1 MFKWSYALMLTAAV
15 SVASLSSCG
24 DNAEKKAEKRVA
36 DLGFVANLPQD
47 TGFVVGFY
55 DTNELWQ
62 KLRSSALARTV
73 FNMNEA
79 EGKAL
84 SPDQLLAAIP
94 VHPVE
99 ILTQNIVGKE
109 VIIAQTGDVASKW
122 KTWGE
127 LAVAIN
133 ELQFGSDES
142 AKAKLDE
149 VASRLEI
156 PTTVVALKNDEGN
169 FTIIK
174 TAFQGQIEKL
184 NKEKAGAA
192 ESVTHKVGDVSLEG
206 YKVDLKALV
215 GSLRDRAECPV
226 SVETQKKVLS
236 HPVYAL
242 LGRIAGN
249 TVLVVTQK
257 LESVSFASSPGK
269 SVAARE
275 GFSFMDQYLGKKP
288 VVVNYVDKAVVDAYM
303 SHNRATMVQ
312 MENVAQ
318 TGLKELSK
326 EYQFD
331 SAKLS
336 SSLTVLFTDY
346 MNLVDRSLVGLSDIG
361 TFGWWDKGLKV
372 ECSGLPSSTY
382 NMDQPLK
389 FAGAASDPGTV
400 MYLEQSFSS
409 EYVNLS
415 WKLASS
421 MGDVFMDAADTV
433 FSASSLQAM
442 VGQYKPIYEAG
453 RPSLISMGQGYK
465 MLGQQGLG
473 SDVALLLGTPEGQD
487 YVKLSII
494 TDVKSKDKVKE
505 GWTQIS
511 KSANEWGGKSLKGMW
526 DMFVPAAQSS
536 PMVVN
541 GQNFH
546 FSETA
551 PIVGVPVPV
560 TFASALSDKT
570 LAFGVTASYIRTS
583 LESALKAP
591 AVDAK
596 GYAFRLNMAPLA
608 KGIMSVAGDSGAEV
622 APVIKAASEGVQ
634 SIEGGIINR
643 DGKGVYT
650 FHLRTE

>member
-47 TGFVVGFY
+47 AGFVVGFY

-62 KLRSSALARTV
+62 KLRNSPLARTV

-79 EGKAL
+79 DGKNLA
-84 SPDQLLAAIP
+84 PEQLLAAIP
-94 VHPVE
+94 AHPMETLV
-99 ILTQNIVGKE
+99 QNIVGKE

-127 LAVAIN
+127 LAVAVN
-133 ELQFGSDES
+133 ELQFGSDE
-142 AKAKLDE
+142 AVKAKLDE

-174 TAFQGQIEKL
+174 TALQGQIEKL

-192 ESVTHKVGDVSLEG
+192 EPVTHKVGDISLEG
-206 YKVDLKALV
+206 YKFNLKALV
-215 GSLRDRAECPV
+215 GDLKDRAECPV
-226 SVETQKKVLS
+226 SVETQNKVLS
-236 HPVYAL
+236 RPVYAL

-249 TVLVVTQK
+249 TVLVVTEK

-275 GFSFMDQYLGKKP
+275 GFAFMDQYLGKKP
-288 VVVNYVDKAVVDAYM
+288 VVVNYVDKSVVDAYM
-303 SHNRATMVQ
+303 AYNKTSMAQ
-312 MENVAQ
+312 MENMAQ

-346 MNLVDRSLVGLSDIG
+346 MNLVDHSLVGMSDIG

-415 WKLASS
+415 WKFASS
-421 MGDVFMDAADTV
+421 MGDVFMDAADTA
-433 FSASSLQAM
+433 FSAASLQAM

-453 RPSLISMGQGYK
+453 RPSLISIGQGYK
-465 MLGQQGLG
+465 TLGKQGLG

-487 YVKLSII
+487 YVKLSIVA
-494 TDVKSKDKVKE
+494 DVKSKDKVKE

-526 DMFVPAAQSS
+526 DMFVPAVQSS

-541 GQNFH
+541 GQNFD
-546 FSETA
+546 FAETA
-551 PIVGVPVPV
+551 PLMGVPVPV
-560 TFASALSDKT
+560 TFASSLSDKT

-591 AVDAK
+591 AAEAK
-596 GYAFRLNMAPLA
+596 GYAFRLNMSPLA

-643 DGKGVYT
+643 DGKCIYT
-650 FHLRTE
+650 FYLRTE